1 MEQEEDK
8 DEPTVER
15 AQKGLGIHI
24 CEKCGHL
31 HLGNHSMSQCS
42 AGQLKNVGYFE
53 AFGSAEFM
61 VIACLVVHRE
71 WHLSTPYHCPMCY
84 KGHPNHDC
92 GYYFCHGVF
101 DKYADG
107 TYSVSPNIV
116 GVVGAWCSICAHW
129 HMDKIFAQCEE
140 EEKAKA

>member
-24 CEKCGHL
+24 CDKCGHL
-31 HLGNHSMSQCS
+31 HLRNHSVSQCS
-42 AGQLKNVGYFE
+42 GGQLKNVGYFE

-71 WHLSTPYHCPMCY
+71 WHLSTPYHCPVCY

-101 DKYADG
+101 DIGAPSVLIG
-107 TYSVSPNIV
+107 TWTRSLLNVKKRR
-116 GVVGAWCSICAHW
+116 GQGL
-129 HMDKIFAQCEE
+129 EG
-140 EEKAKA
+140 